1 MRSPPRDYP
10 ASVRDKDEICGI
22 CKFVK
27 ETERILVK
35 LISVF
40 TPCYNEEE
48 NIREVYQ
55 RVKNI
60 FERLGRYKYEHVFSD
75 NASTD
80 KTVAILKEIAAEDKN
95 VKIIVNAKNFGI
107 FRSSLHG
114 IFQTKGDAVIPLH
127 ADLQDPPELI
137 SEFISKWEEGYK
149 IVAAVKKQSREFPF
163 MRAMRKLYYHGIAYL
178 SEDAEQIKN
187 FTGYGLYDRVVL
199 DLIKS
204 TGDHY
209 PYTRGLICDMGYDI
223 ARIEYF
229 RPERKRGFSKHS
241 IYSLY
246 SEAMNGI
253 THHSKMPLRIA
264 TFVGF
269 FMAVISIMVAFGY
282 GIYKLI
288 YWKSFTVGVAP
299 LVIGLFFFA
308 GLQLIFLGIIGE
320 YIGAIYSRLFQRW
333 LVIEKER
340 INFD

>member
-1 MRSPPRDYP
+1 M
-10 ASVRDKDEICGI
+10 
-22 CKFVK
+22 KF
-27 ETERILVK
+27 
-35 LISVF
+35 ISVF
-40 TPCYNEEE
+40 TPCYNEEA
-48 NIREVYQ
+48 NIMDVYL
-55 RVKNI
+55 RVKGI
-60 FERLGRYKYEHVFSD
+60 FEKLGGYKYEHVFSD

-80 KTVAILKEIAAEDKN
+80 KTLLILKEIATRDKN

-107 FRSSLHG
+107 FRSSLYG

-137 SEFISKWEEGYK
+137 PEFLKKWEEGYK
-149 IVAAVKKQSREFPF
+149 MVAAVKKKSEGSHI
-163 MRAMRKLYYHGIAYL
+163 MRSIRKLFYHVIAYL

-187 FTGYGLYDRVVL
+187 FTGYGLYDRAVL

-223 ARIEYF
+223 ARIEYV
-229 RPERKRGFSKHS
+229 RPEREKGFSKHS
-241 IYSLY
+241 IYELY
-246 SEAMNGI
+246 NEAMNGI
-253 THHSKMPLRIA
+253 THHSKMPLRFA

-269 FMAVISIMVAFGY
+269 FIAGISMLVAVGY
-282 GIYKLI
+282 GIYKLL
-288 YWKSFTVGVAP
+288 YWKSFTVGIAP

-308 GLQLIFLGIIGE
+308 GVQLIFLGIIGE
-320 YIGAIYSRLFQRW
+320 YVGAIYTRMFQRW